1 MKRIPA
7 LFLFAALLACKHDPA
22 PVDAGSSK
30 GTAAAHGDT
39 AAKGGPDTSGAATLR
54 PACGEFVSNAVP
66 PVALRY
72 AAMARAIEAG
82 QDRTTSFEAFWKLS
96 DSARTEI
103 DCHLMPRVE
112 DHDSSFSD
120 SIYQQIQS
128 LLPLE
133 NITREEQI
141 FAEPDFE
148 KFQALAR
155 LRGTPDDTLFFHLLA
170 KWFYRTNAWVWNQQ
184 DCDACWCDRIG
195 DPAVVD
201 GYLAFEGYLK
211 THGNRYGWFI
221 RPRLRDLDT
230 TFSRSHEACRSRA
243 EETKGLRA
251 SQKRLPAGHP
261 LRLAIDTLLTR
272 IGKKDPAVTFGHEP
286 GGQGE

>member
-1 MKRIPA
+1 MRRIPA
-7 LFLFAALLACKHDPA
+7 LFLFAALLACKQDPA
-22 PVDAGSSK
+22 PADAAPSK
-30 GTAAAHGDT
+30 DTTAAQVDT
-39 AAKGGPDTSGAATLR
+39 AAKAGPDTSGSSYQR
-54 PACGEFVSNAVP
+54 PACGEFQSNTVP

-72 AAMARAIEAG
+72 AAMAKAIESG
-82 QDRTTSFEAFWKLS
+82 QDRTTSFEALWKLS

-103 DCHLMPRVE
+103 ECHLMPS

-120 SIYQQIQS
+120 SIYNRLQT
-128 LLPLE
+128 LLPME

-148 KFQALAR
+148 KFQELAR
-155 LRGTPDDTLFFHLLA
+155 LRGTPDDTLFLHLMS

-184 DCDACWCDRIG
+184 DCDVCWCDRIG

-211 THGNRYGWFI
+211 TRADRYGWFV

-230 TFSRSHEACRSRA
+230 GFSRYHQACGSRT
-243 EETKGLRA
+243 EETKGLKA
-251 SQKRLPAGHP
+251 SQKRLAAGHP
-261 LRLAIDTLLTR
+261 LRLAIDTLLAK
-272 IGKKDPAVTFGHEP
+272 IGRKDPTITFDNGP
-286 GGQGE
+286 DRRGE